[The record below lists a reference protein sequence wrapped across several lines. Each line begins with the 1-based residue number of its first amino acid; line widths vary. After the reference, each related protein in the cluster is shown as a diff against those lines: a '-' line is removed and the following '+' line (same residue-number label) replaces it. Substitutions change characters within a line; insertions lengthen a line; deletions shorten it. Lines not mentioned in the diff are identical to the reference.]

1 MDFFKFSH
9 ANNNNNKIIND
20 RIQMLFS
27 IRNRNASS
35 FLALFF
41 LSQSQIEF
49 SFLRLFHFSKKNFFC
64 VGGSVWQEPYNI

>member
-1 MDFFKFSH
+1 
-9 ANNNNNKIIND
+9 
-20 RIQMLFS
+20 MLFS

-64 VGGSVWQEPYNI
+64 VGGGGGSVWQEPYNI